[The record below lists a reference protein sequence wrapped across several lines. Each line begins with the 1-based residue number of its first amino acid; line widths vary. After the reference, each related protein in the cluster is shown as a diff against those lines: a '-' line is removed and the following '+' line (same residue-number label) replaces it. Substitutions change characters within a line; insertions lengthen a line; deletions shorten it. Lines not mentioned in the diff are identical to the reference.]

1 MGSQRTQQFNVNNTD
16 AETRVKYTS
25 ERQNAD
31 VETSVFLGK
40 RHSSTACA
48 PRGVENERMTRGL
61 KVDRMR
67 HLSEKRTV
75 RFYGCSLIRVWF
87 LWSRCKCYRN
97 QQRMFSSSFIQLY
110 CLVRL
115 YWLSSECRKY
125 NLNFKTVRIRVECN
139 RQCDDIATNVI
150 AFKRIG

>member
-1 MGSQRTQQFNVNNTD
+1 MDLQRTQQFNVNNTD
-16 AETRVKYTS
+16 VETRVKYPS

-40 RHSSTACA
+40 RHSSTTCA

-67 HLSEKRTV
+67 HLSDKRTI
-75 RFYGCSLIRVWF
+75 RFHGRLLIRVRF

-97 QQRMFSSSFIQLY
+97 QQRIYRNVENMISISKRSD
-110 CLVRL
+110 
-115 YWLSSECRKY
+115 SCRM
-125 NLNFKTVRIRVECN
+125 
-139 RQCDDIATNVI
+139 
-150 AFKRIG
+150 